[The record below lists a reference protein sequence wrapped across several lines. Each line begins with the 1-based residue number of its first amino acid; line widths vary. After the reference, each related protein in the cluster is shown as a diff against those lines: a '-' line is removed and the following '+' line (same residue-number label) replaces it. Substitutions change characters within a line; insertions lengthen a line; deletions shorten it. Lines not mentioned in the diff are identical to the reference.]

1 MRTSRMQGLCVG
13 LLVGAVLMSGPV
25 PAYAEEDVSGH
36 NHCGRKLCR
45 GVGNTLFGWMEVPL
59 YIRTVSEE
67 ESAVAGICCGT
78 VIGLGRAVGRT
89 LIGVVEIA
97 TFPFPMPNKGY
108 GPLIEPEFVDQYRL
122 ASAAY

>member
-1 MRTSRMQGLCVG
+1 METCRMKSLCAG
-13 LLVGAVLMSGPV
+13 LLVGALLLSGV
-25 PAYAEEDVSGH
+25 ASAYAAEDMGGH
-36 NHCGRKLCR
+36 NTAGRKLCR
-45 GVGNTLFGWMEVPL
+45 GVGNTLFGWMELPL

-78 VIGLGRAVGRT
+78 VMGLGRAVGRT

-97 TFPFPMPNKGY
+97 TFPFPLPSKGY

-122 ASAAY
+122 ASAL